1 MTGGVTEGRSNMQ
14 INRYYKELADKWNEF
29 IAASKN
35 GTFLL
40 NRNYMDYHQERF
52 TDASLMFY
60 DEKQRLIAVLPAN
73 YEADI
78 ATVYSHHGLTYGGLI
93 MSRHIST
100 LEVMEAMQM
109 ACRYYAE
116 QGAVKMYYRPIP
128 YIYNRYPSQED
139 LFFLFRNHA
148 TLEARN
154 LSQTIYIPDAIKM
167 NELRRR
173 CIKKS
178 IKAGN
183 TISMEDDVT
192 DFWHILDH
200 NLRERHNVIP
210 VHSIPELEL
219 LMSRFPDLI
228 HLYVVKNPQ
237 GKTIAGTI
245 VFDMGHIVHTQYIAA
260 NAEGKATGAF
270 DHLVNHLL
278 STVYANRTYF
288 DFGVS
293 TEKGGKW
300 LNEGLTFQKES
311 FGARGVCYDTWS
323 LNLSDFL

>member
-1 MTGGVTEGRSNMQ
+1 MEIRRY
-14 INRYYKELADKWNEF
+14 NREQAKEWNKFVSE
-29 IAASKN
+29 SKN

-40 NRNYMDYHQERF
+40 DRNFMDYHANRF
-52 TDASLMFY
+52 VDASLMMY
-60 DEKQRLIAVLPAN
+60 DEKERLVAVLPAN
-73 YEADI
+73 YEEDI
-78 ATVYSHHGLTYGGLI
+78 QTVYSHHGLTYGGLI
-93 MSRHIST
+93 MSRRIST
-100 LEVMEAMQM
+100 LEVMEAMKL
-109 ACRYYAE
+109 ACQYYAGL
-116 QGAVKMYYRPIP
+116 GAKKIYYRPIP

-178 IKAGN
+178 MKSGN
-183 TISMEDDVT
+183 TISMETDVT
-192 DFWHILDH
+192 VFWHILDK

-210 VHSIPELEL
+210 VHSIDELHL
-219 LMSRFPDLI
+219 LMSRFTDI
-228 HLYVVKNPQ
+228 IRLYVVRNRQ
-237 GKTIAGTI
+237 GETIAGTV
-245 VFDMGHIVHTQYIAA
+245 VFDIGQIIHTQYIAA
-260 NAEGKATGAF
+260 NPEGKATGAF
-270 DHLVNHLL
+270 DHLISHLL
-278 STVYANRTYF
+278 TSVYADRMYF

-311 FGARGVCYDTWS
+311 FGGRGVCYDTWS
-323 LNLSDFL
+323 LNLSDFC

>member
-1 MTGGVTEGRSNMQ
+1 ME
-14 INRYYKELADKWNEF
+14 IKKYKKELAEEWNRLVAE
-29 IAASKN
+29 SKN

-40 NRNYMDYHQERF
+40 NRNYMDYHADRF
-52 TDASLMFY
+52 TDASLMMY
-60 DEKQRLIAVLPAN
+60 DEKQRLVAVLPAN

-93 MSRHIST
+93 MSRHFST
-100 LEVMEAMQM
+100 LQVMEAMTM
-109 ACRYYAE
+109 ACRHFASL
-116 QGAVKMYYRPIP
+116 GATKIYYRPIP

-154 LSQTIYIPDAIKM
+154 LSQTIFIPDAIKM

-178 IKAGN
+178 LKAGN
-183 TISMEDDVT
+183 TISEQRDVT

-200 NLRERHNVIP
+200 NLRELHNVIP
-210 VHSIPELEL
+210 VHSIDELHL
-219 LMSRFPDLI
+219 LMSRFPDVIRLF
-228 HLYVVKNPQ
+228 VVKNPQ
-237 GKTIAGTI
+237 GQIIAGTVI
-245 VFDMGHIVHTQYIAA
+245 YDMGRTVHTQYISA
-260 NAEGKATGAF
+260 NKEGKATGAF
-270 DHLVNHLL
+270 DHLISYLL
-278 STVYANRTYF
+278 SSVYADRTYF

-293 TEKGGKW
+293 TEKGGNW

-311 FGARGVCYDTWS
+311 FGGRGVCYDTWS
-323 LNLSDFL
+323 LNLSDFR

>member
-1 MTGGVTEGRSNMQ
+1 MQ
-14 INRYYKELADKWNEF
+14 IKTYHKELADEWNRF

-40 NRNYMDYHQERF
+40 DRNYMDYHQARF
-52 TDASLMFY
+52 TDASLLFY
-60 DEKQRLIAVLPAN
+60 DDKQRLMAVLPAN

-78 ATVYSHHGLTYGGLI
+78 QTVYSHHGLTYGGLI
-93 MSRHIST
+93 LSRQIST
-100 LEVMEAMQM
+100 LQVMEALTL
-109 ACRYYAE
+109 ACRHYADI
-116 QGAVKMYYRPIP
+116 GATKIYYRPIP

-154 LSQTIYIPDAIKM
+154 LSQTIFIPDAIKM

-178 IKAGN
+178 LKAGN
-183 TISMEDDVT
+183 TISEQTDVT
-192 DFWHILDH
+192 DFWHILDQ
-200 NLRERHNVIP
+200 NLREHHNVIP
-210 VHSIPELEL
+210 VHTIDELHL
-219 LMSRFPDLI
+219 LMSRFPDVIRLF
-228 HLYVVKNPQ
+228 VVKNSQ
-237 GKTIAGTI
+237 GQTIAGT
-245 VFDMGHIVHTQYIAA
+245 VVYDMGPTVHTQYISA

-270 DHLVNHLL
+270 DHLISYLL
-278 STVYANRTYF
+278 RYVYADRTYF

-311 FGARGVCYDTWS
+311 FGGRGVCYDTWS
-323 LNLSDFL
+323 LNLSDFR

>member
-1 MTGGVTEGRSNMQ
+1 MQ
-14 INRYYKELADKWNEF
+14 IKTYHKELADEWNRF

-40 NRNYMDYHQERF
+40 DRNYMDYHQARF
-52 TDASLMFY
+52 TDASLLFY
-60 DEKQRLIAVLPAN
+60 DDKQRLMAVLPAN

-78 ATVYSHHGLTYGGLI
+78 QTVYSHHGLTYGGLI
-93 MSRHIST
+93 LSRQIST
-100 LEVMEAMQM
+100 LQVMEALTL
-109 ACRYYAE
+109 ACRHYAGM
-116 QGAVKMYYRPIP
+116 GATKIYYRPIP

-154 LSQTIYIPDAIKM
+154 LSQTIFIPDAIKM

-178 IKAGN
+178 LKAGN
-183 TISMEDDVT
+183 TISEQTDVT
-192 DFWHILDH
+192 DFWHILDQ
-200 NLRERHNVIP
+200 NLREHHNVIP
-210 VHSIPELEL
+210 VHTIDELHL
-219 LMSRFPDLI
+219 LMSRFPDVIRLF
-228 HLYVVKNPQ
+228 VVKNSQ
-237 GKTIAGTI
+237 GQTIAGT
-245 VFDMGHIVHTQYIAA
+245 VVYDMGPTVHTQYISA

-270 DHLVNHLL
+270 DHLISYLL
-278 STVYANRTYF
+278 RYVYADRTYF

-311 FGARGVCYDTWS
+311 FGGRGVCYDTWS
-323 LNLSDFL
+323 LNLSDFR

>member
-1 MTGGVTEGRSNMQ
+1 MEIRTYR
-14 INRYYKELADKWNEF
+14 KELAEEWNRLVAE
-29 IAASKN
+29 SKN

-40 NRNYMDYHQERF
+40 NRNYMDYHADRF
-52 TDASLMFY
+52 TDASLMMY
-60 DEKQRLIAVLPAN
+60 DEKQRLVAVLPAN

-100 LEVMEAMQM
+100 LQVMEAMTM
-109 ACRYYAE
+109 ACRHFASL
-116 QGAVKMYYRPIP
+116 GATKIYYRPIP

-154 LSQTIYIPDAIKM
+154 LSQTIFIPDAIKM

-178 IKAGN
+178 LKAGN
-183 TISMEDDVT
+183 TISEQRDVT

-200 NLRERHNVIP
+200 NLRELHNVIP
-210 VHSIPELEL
+210 VHSIDELHL
-219 LMSRFPDLI
+219 LMSRFPDVIRLF
-228 HLYVVKNPQ
+228 VVKNPQ
-237 GKTIAGTI
+237 GQIIAGTVI
-245 VFDMGHIVHTQYIAA
+245 YDMGRTVHTQYISA
-260 NAEGKATGAF
+260 NKEGKATGAF
-270 DHLVNHLL
+270 DHLISYLL
-278 STVYANRTYF
+278 SSVYADRTYF

-293 TEKGGKW
+293 TEKGGNW

-311 FGARGVCYDTWS
+311 FGGRGVCYDTWS
-323 LNLSDFL
+323 LNLSDFR

>member
-1 MTGGVTEGRSNMQ
+1 MQ
-14 INRYYKELADKWNEF
+14 IKTYHKELADEWNKF

-40 NRNYMDYHQERF
+40 DRNYMDYHQARF
-52 TDASLMFY
+52 TDASLLFY
-60 DEKQRLIAVLPAN
+60 DDKQRLMAVLPAN

-78 ATVYSHHGLTYGGLI
+78 QTVYSHHGLTYGGLI
-93 MSRHIST
+93 LSRQIST
-100 LEVMEAMQM
+100 LQVMEALTL
-109 ACRYYAE
+109 ACRHYADI
-116 QGAVKMYYRPIP
+116 GATKIYYRPIP

-154 LSQTIYIPDAIKM
+154 LSQTIFIPDAIKM

-178 IKAGN
+178 LKAGN
-183 TISMEDDVT
+183 TISEQTDVT
-192 DFWHILDH
+192 DFWHILDQ
-200 NLRERHNVIP
+200 NLREHHNVIP
-210 VHSIPELEL
+210 VHTIDELHL
-219 LMSRFPDLI
+219 LMSRFPDVIRLF
-228 HLYVVKNPQ
+228 VVKNSQ
-237 GKTIAGTI
+237 GQTIAGT
-245 VFDMGHIVHTQYIAA
+245 VVYDMGPTVHTQYISA

-270 DHLVNHLL
+270 DHLISYLL
-278 STVYANRTYF
+278 RYVYADRTYF

-311 FGARGVCYDTWS
+311 FGGRGVCYDTWS
-323 LNLSDFL
+323 LNLSDFR

>member
-1 MTGGVTEGRSNMQ
+1 MQ
-14 INRYYKELADKWNEF
+14 IKPYHKELADEWNRF
-29 IAASKN
+29 VAASKN

-40 NRNYMDYHQERF
+40 NRNYMDYHADRF
-52 TDASLMFY
+52 VDASLMMY
-60 DEKQRLIAVLPAN
+60 DEKGRLAAVMPAN

-78 ATVYSHHGLTYGGLI
+78 QTVYSHHGLTYGGLI

-100 LEVMEAMQM
+100 LQVMEAMEM
-109 ACRYYAE
+109 TCRHFAE
-116 QGAVKMYYRPIP
+116 MGATKIYYRPIP

-154 LSQTIYIPDAIKM
+154 LSQTIYVPDAIKM

-178 IKAGN
+178 LAAGN
-183 TISMEDDVT
+183 TVSQEKDVT
-192 DFWHILDH
+192 DFWHILDK

-210 VHSIPELEL
+210 VHSIPELHL
-219 LMSRFPDLI
+219 LMSRFPDVI
-228 HLYVVKNPQ
+228 RLYVVKNSQ
-237 GKTIAGTI
+237 GQTIAGTV

-270 DHLVNHLL
+270 DHLISHLL
-278 STVYANRTYF
+278 TTVYADRTYF

-311 FGARGVCYDTWS
+311 FGGRGVCYDTWS
-323 LNLSDFL
+323 LNLSEFKQKQTKTA

>member
-14 INRYYKELADKWNEF
+14 INRYHKEQADKWNEF

-128 YIYNRYPSQED
+128 YIIIGIHHKKTSSSSSATMLLWKLATSHRQSTFPMPS
-139 LFFLFRNHA
+139 
-148 TLEARN
+148 
-154 LSQTIYIPDAIKM
+154 K
-167 NELRRR
+167 
-173 CIKKS
+173 
-178 IKAGN
+178 
-183 TISMEDDVT
+183 
-192 DFWHILDH
+192 
-200 NLRERHNVIP
+200 
-210 VHSIPELEL
+210 
-219 LMSRFPDLI
+219 
-228 HLYVVKNPQ
+228 
-237 GKTIAGTI
+237 
-245 VFDMGHIVHTQYIAA
+245 
-260 NAEGKATGAF
+260 
-270 DHLVNHLL
+270 
-278 STVYANRTYF
+278 
-288 DFGVS
+288 
-293 TEKGGKW
+293 
-300 LNEGLTFQKES
+300 
-311 FGARGVCYDTWS
+311 
-323 LNLSDFL
+323 